1 MHKTIIVT
9 LLVQAVLI
17 LVGGIMAPAMAAT
30 NKVVLSADQVVK
42 AKVEKIGS
50 KFSAA
55 IVLVRGTSLYDFQDG
70 SKKDSMDYLFIPSY
84 KTALGSVTA
93 KIIYSQDLKDNSPG
107 ASDFA
112 DSTITFAKSAIKW
125 EWSSPYILTLTPTLT
140 AVVPLSKNSIKRD
153 QLQTSI
159 IAGVSFGIIPD
170 GLAKESGWSLA
181 IGLTAGRNF
190 HQYQESID
198 GSIVLNRYSSN
209 QTLNLGYA
217 YEDFSVG
224 LEYVHKS
231 RFTYQNNTKD
241 SFEFSQE
248 IGYSINNNFSVAL
261 GHSNIGSG
269 LKANGS
275 EANFSIISEKDS
287 TVYAQ
292 LGITF

>member
-17 LVGGIMAPAMAAT
+17 LVGGVMAPALAAT
-30 NKVVLSADQVVK
+30 NKVVLSADQAVK
-42 AKVEKIGS
+42 AKIKQTES
-50 KFSAA
+50 KFSTA

-140 AVVPLSKNSIKRD
+140 AVVPLSKNSIQRD

-170 GLAKESGWSLA
+170 GLAKESGWSAA

-190 HQYQESID
+190 HQYQESLGNSANSAAI
-198 GSIVLNRYSSN
+198 SICVSNAVHSIKCLLSSN
-209 QTLNLGYA
+209 NPLTASLFPIFFTNELTLAKLAARPPRRIGT
-217 YEDFSVG
+217 E
-224 LEYVHKS
+224 S
-231 RFTYQNNTKD
+231 RM
-241 SFEFSQE
+241 
-248 IGYSINNNFSVAL
+248 
-261 GHSNIGSG
+261 
-269 LKANGS
+269 
-275 EANFSIISEKDS
+275 
-287 TVYAQ
+287 
-292 LGITF
+292 